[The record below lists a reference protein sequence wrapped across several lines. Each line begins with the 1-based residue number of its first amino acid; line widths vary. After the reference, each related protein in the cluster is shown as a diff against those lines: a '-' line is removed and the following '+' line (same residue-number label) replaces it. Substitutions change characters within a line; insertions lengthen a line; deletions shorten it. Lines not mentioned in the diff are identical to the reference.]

1 MDREM
6 GVHLGDDGRS
16 VGSWRETLMLVAQDL
31 ARNGQ
36 GRGQGQGRDAWGE
49 GVLGSR
55 SLGGGEEWVFEG
67 GC

>member
-6 GVHLGDDGRS
+6 GVHLGGDGRS

-36 GRGQGQGRDAWGE
+36 GRGQDAWWE

-55 SLGGGEEWVFEG
+55 NLGGGAEWVFEG